1 MPRAR
6 RGPRGP
12 MEMPVAS
19 SAVGRRGCGSG
30 PPSDGSAQTTGVV
43 IAPEGWSRS
52 RRLAPG
58 DARLLAVNWLLVAV
72 PLAAALLVAFAA
84 FIGVVYAQRRTD
96 RREATAAQ
104 SRASVDLLTQSLLFA
119 QRAHALLLTA
129 QVRTGLSEV
138 LVVLLRLRRPVD
150 PMELH
155 DWLQQGARPLY
166 DAWSA
171 TWVSSSPA
179 LVTRGNAVIDAC
191 TGVLEAVS
199 ERAPVRWPARLREAI
214 AGRGADKDQAER
226 LRAAI
231 HALAGARRDYAE
243 LVRKET
249 GKDTAELF
257 FRAAE

>member
-1 MPRAR
+1 LWRLLPI
-6 RGPRGP
+6 
-12 MEMPVAS
+12 S
-19 SAVGRRGCGSG
+19 SGRETSSW
-30 PPSDGSAQTTGVV
+30 P
-43 IAPEGWSRS
+43 RS

-58 DARLLAVNWLLVAV
+58 DARLLAVNWLFVAGQIAAAPLVAV
-72 PLAAALLVAFAA
+72 AA
-84 FIGVVYAQRRTD
+84 FIGVVYQQRRID

-104 SRASVDLLTQSLLFA
+104 SRTSVDLLTQSLLFA
-119 QRAHALLLTA
+119 QLAHALLLTA
-129 QVRTGLSEV
+129 QVRTGLSEGRD
-138 LVVLLRLRRPVD
+138 VLLRRRRPVD

-155 DWLQQGARPLY
+155 DWLQQGTRPLF

-179 LVTRGNAVIDAC
+179 MVTRGNAVIDAC
-191 TGVLEAVS
+191 TGVLDAVS
-199 ERAPVRWPARLREAI
+199 ERAPARGPARLREAI
-214 AGRGADKDQAER
+214 VGRGVDKDQAER

-231 HALAGARRDYAE
+231 HALAVARRDYAA